1 MSCLTDYM
9 PITDTPPDDI
19 TATCISN
26 GSDSLIV
33 AVNYTSGCRRE
44 TVVEANRAACI
55 SVSQSPRTA
64 VFQCVGLRP
73 STSYNITAVDSDGHV
88 DSLTCSTAKKEEHL
102 SKLAACNCFE
112 AS

>member
-1 MSCLTDYM
+1 MYWQAFKLSCLTDYM
-9 PITDTPPDDI
+9 PVTDTPPDNI

-26 GSDSLIV
+26 GSDSLMV

-44 TVVEANRAACI
+44 MVIEANKAACFSI
-55 SVSQSPRTA
+55 SQSPRMA

-88 DSLTCSTAKKEEHL
+88 DSLTCSTAKEEEHQC
-102 SKLAACNCFE
+102 K
-112 AS
+112 

>member
-1 MSCLTDYM
+1 M

-26 GSDSLIV
+26 GSDYLTV

-44 TVVEANRAACI
+44 TVVEANRAACS
-55 SVSQSPRTA
+55 SVSQSPRMT

-73 STSYNITAVDSDGHV
+73 STSYNITAVDNDGHV
-88 DSLTCSTAKKEEHL
+88 DALTCSTAKEEKNL
-102 SKLAACNCFE
+102 GK
-112 AS
+112 